1 MGKYPQFLRFSSWLM
16 NISSGEYYALW
27 LVIFDWM
34 PFCEIRNVLS
44 CGVNYIIFKL
54 LQYILPYF
62 IIVRLSVYSNYVYIP
77 TTVYIKCILSQ
88 SSRNVPIY
96 GVGGM
101 VSVNLPHSCLYYD
114 RLSSDASGILSRSR
128 TSTITSWMVII
139 ARKYPDQR
147 EMFPIMW

>member
-1 MGKYPQFLRFSSWLM
+1 
-16 NISSGEYYALW
+16 
-27 LVIFDWM
+27 M

-96 GVGGM
+96 GVGWYRLIYPTAPYITIGYHLM
-101 VSVNLPHSCLYYD
+101 PAAYYRVPGLAQLPHEWL
-114 RLSSDASGILSRSR
+114 
-128 TSTITSWMVII
+128 
-139 ARKYPDQR
+139 
-147 EMFPIMW
+147 

>member
-1 MGKYPQFLRFSSWLM
+1 
-16 NISSGEYYALW
+16 
-27 LVIFDWM
+27 M

-96 GVGGM
+96 GVGGWYRLIYPTAAYITIGYHLM
-101 VSVNLPHSCLYYD
+101 PAAYYRVPGLAQLPHEWL
-114 RLSSDASGILSRSR
+114 
-128 TSTITSWMVII
+128 
-139 ARKYPDQR
+139 
-147 EMFPIMW
+147 

>member
-1 MGKYPQFLRFSSWLM
+1 
-16 NISSGEYYALW
+16 
-27 LVIFDWM
+27 M

-101 VSVNLPHSCLYYD
+101 VSVNLPHSCLYY
-114 RLSSDASGILSRSR
+114 I
-128 TSTITSWMVII
+128 TIGYHLMPAAYYRVPGLAQLPHEWL
-139 ARKYPDQR
+139 
-147 EMFPIMW
+147 